1 MYKNLFI
8 NVLKGSIFG
17 MKMKYLRKN
26 AEDLQVSFTQ
36 NRTSAFPQAKA
47 IYNRFK
53 YPISSNTSNSP
64 LNMLLKLSKFKLRH
78 HAGECKQTSAFCKF
92 FQALRKY

>member
-1 MYKNLFI
+1 ML
-8 NVLKGSIFG
+8 
-17 MKMKYLRKN
+17 
-26 AEDLQVSFTQ
+26 
-36 NRTSAFPQAKA
+36 A

-78 HAGECKQTSAFCKF
+78 HAGE
-92 FQALRKY
+92 

>member
-36 NRTSAFPQAKA
+36 NRTGAFPQA
-47 IYNRFK
+47 
-53 YPISSNTSNSP
+53 
-64 LNMLLKLSKFKLRH
+64 
-78 HAGECKQTSAFCKF
+78 F
-92 FQALRKY
+92 F